1 VNTENEKKHL
11 SQEIQLERL
20 LREPKPTE
28 MLIVYQSSYG
38 NGDHSYGI
46 HSALIPLSQ
55 KDKALKSYCW
65 DLSHDSG
72 VPRSFV
78 YDENGEKRPEYF
90 RFGSDNGIEPLV
102 VCRNF
107 HDVRD
112 GYQEVSEEF
121 RFFHNLYHDR
131 KNNRYIKISDD
142 GNETTIIEESDE
154 CIKIRLK
161 ELKQFLA
168 IKDMCLSIQFDYMEY
183 TALSLDEINSEECC
197 EGNNGELF
205 IWSLCYGDSGGL
217 GGEYKAFSC
226 LLGKKIILPFPKSK
240 SGLYGFSE
248 AEDKKYVDFI
258 IDTDEVGDKVSFNS
272 SPDLLANF
280 FGANPEAPNYLT
292 PVHFDKKV
300 LDKYYGQPSK
310 YSVEDS
316 YLRCASL
323 WGLQMDNH
331 HDNKVCVWLGDL
343 GRDLP
348 YQEQL
353 HWRSHNILPEGGV
366 SKTYLKR
373 QILAQFTDSDRP
385 EHIFK
390 TKYNKLH
397 TLSIENLGWELLL
410 PLNEDDTHHFD
421 RLRIPSTNEQSDF
434 DELVLGLTK
443 ILIDSLNE
451 KFLNKYIDES
461 IRDGLKGGI
470 SRLEVV
476 LKQKNIDGIDEH
488 IQFLRKLQSLRSS
501 SVAHRKGQ
509 NYKKI
514 ASDFDIGNKDLV
526 AVFEGILEKAIELLD
541 YFSEIVISLIP
552 PVPVENRD

>member
-1 VNTENEKKHL
+1 VNSDNEKKRL

-38 NGDHSYGI
+38 NGDYNYGI
-46 HSALIPLSQ
+46 HPALIPLSQ
-55 KDKALKSYCW
+55 KDETLESYYW

-72 VPRSFV
+72 VPRSCV
-78 YDENGEKRPEYF
+78 YYENGEKRPEYF

-102 VCRNF
+102 ICRNF
-107 HDVRD
+107 HDARD

-168 IKDMCLSIQFDYMEY
+168 IKDMCLSIQFDYREH

-197 EGNNGELF
+197 EDNNGELF
-205 IWSLCYGDSGGL
+205 IWSLCYGNFGGM
-217 GGEYKAFSC
+217 GGKHKAFSC
-226 LLGKKIILPFPKSK
+226 LLGKKIILPFQKSK

-248 AEDKKYVDFI
+248 AEDKKYLDFI
-258 IDTDEVGDKVSFNS
+258 IDTDEVGDDKFFNS
-272 SPDLLANF
+272 NPDLLANN
-280 FGANPEAPNYLT
+280 FGSNPEAPHYLT

-353 HWRSHNILPEGGV
+353 HWRSHNIPPEGGV
-366 SKTYLKR
+366 SKTYFNR
-373 QILAQFTDSDRP
+373 QILAQFANSERP

-390 TKYNKLH
+390 SKYDEFY
-397 TLSIENLGWELLL
+397 TLSIENLGWEFLL
-410 PLNEDDTHHFD
+410 PLGEDDAHHFD
-421 RLRIPSTNEQSDF
+421 CLRIPSTNEQRDF
-434 DELVLGLTK
+434 DDLVLGLTK

-451 KFLNKYIDES
+451 KSLNKYIDKE
-461 IRDGLKGGI
+461 IKDDFKGGI
-470 SRLEVV
+470 SRLEFV
-476 LKQKNIDGIDEH
+476 LNQQKMENFDVH
-488 IQFLRKLQSLRSS
+488 IQFLRKLQNLRSS
-501 SVAHRKGQ
+501 SSAHRKGTS
-509 NYKKI
+509 YKKI
-514 ASDFDIGNKDLV
+514 ASEFDIGNKDLV
-526 AVFEGILEKAIELLD
+526 TVFEGILEKAIALLD
-541 YFSEIVISLIP
+541 YFSEVVTSGKL
-552 PVPVENRD
+552 VKS